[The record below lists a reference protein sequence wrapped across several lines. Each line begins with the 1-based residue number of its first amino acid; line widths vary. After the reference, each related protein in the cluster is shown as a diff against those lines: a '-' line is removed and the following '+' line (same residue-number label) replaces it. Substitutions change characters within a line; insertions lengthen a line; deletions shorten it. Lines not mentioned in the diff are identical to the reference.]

1 MDRLKLETV
10 YLRALDALMS
20 ADEYQIQAAIF
31 RLRRAQARLHGWEV
45 QRSPTIHSHTPPSR
59 FTYHRTL
66 CVPLRQPKG
75 MKTERSPGP
84 LSSFRGRGSIG
95 SIYVFSRNPVR
106 YRRVPRTRRESR
118 IGD

>member
-45 QRSPTIHSHTPPSR
+45 QRSQLSTHPRGKPPSR
-59 FTYHRTL
+59 FTSHRTL
-66 CVPLRQPKG
+66 GVRLRQP
-75 MKTERSPGP
+75 
-84 LSSFRGRGSIG
+84 RGLFALVCRPRGLTFMIQTSLLRMA
-95 SIYVFSRNPVR
+95 SAPMLACA
-106 YRRVPRTRRESR
+106 RRLLACALRR
-118 IGD
+118 